1 MIRRPPRSTR
11 TDTLFPY
18 TTLFRSA
25 SGFRPGAAAF
35 HQRLRSDGES
45 AMTDPA
51 SYRPRPP
58 RLGHLVLKVRDID
71 RSLSFYTEVV
81 GLTVSD
87 WIDHQLVFLPAGEVH
102 HYLALLQ
109 LPPGTD
115 WTSFGTGKRVSGR
128 LGLGGLRR

>member
-51 SYRPRPP
+51 SYRPRPS

-81 GLTVSD
+81 GLRSEEHTSEL
-87 WIDHQLVFLPAGEVH
+87 QSLMRTSYAVFCLKKNTTNRNSNVRH
-102 HYLALLQ
+102 LQ
-109 LPPGTD
+109 I
-115 WTSFGTGKRVSGR
+115 
-128 LGLGGLRR
+128 LGD